1 MSTNPPSLA
10 LQHLYMVRAQLD
22 LAIAT
27 VEALDQAVPVVGCTH
42 PEEKRV
48 DASVMDGS
56 GTRWKCLLCDF
67 EADGEV

>member
-10 LQHLYMVRAQLD
+10 LQHLYMVRAQVD

-27 VEALDQAVPVVGCTH
+27 LERVPLAEDEGCPH
-42 PEEKRV
+42 PEDKRV

-56 GTRWKCLLCDF
+56 GPRWKCLLCDQEF
-67 EADGEV
+67 EGAA